1 MIIVPLACG
10 TDVHPDGLLGD
21 TLACFEL
28 AAALGAD
35 VGEAAVTA
43 CFLAD
48 VADAGADA
56 ALSAE
61 KVVAVWALPLLTVDQ
76 ANRLRLWR
84 ARDT

>member
-1 MIIVPLACG
+1 M
-10 TDVHPDGLLGD
+10 HPDGLLGD
-21 TLACFEL
+21 TLACFEM

-48 VADAGADA
+48 AGADA
-56 ALSAE
+56 ALGAE